1 MCSCQPLSACSRK
14 NKLVDFFGLRGVSL
28 LSVCPKDASLG
39 AACARKSCGIRLSHK
54 KQERVQTVCL
64 ALQDYVLEE
73 TSPRLFIPGRTS
85 LRNICPSSLN
95 PQTVCPSALSLW
107 SVCPRVYIGWNE
119 PSVKF
124 FCPCKF
130 LAHSPF

>member
-1 MCSCQPLSACSRK
+1 LFKEKQACG
-14 NKLVDFFGLRGVSL
+14 FFGLRGVSL

-73 TSPRLFIPGRTS
+73 TSPRLFTPGGTS
-85 LRNICPSSLN
+85 LRN
-95 PQTVCPSALSLW
+95 VCPSGLN
-107 SVCPRVYIGWNE
+107 P
-119 PSVKF
+119 
-124 FCPCKF
+124 
-130 LAHSPF
+130 